1 MSKSEDKKTNVLNNL
16 GKTIV
21 DLTNKYDVEK
31 KISAQDKY
39 KFYKQVANNQ
49 QKKEFRDIERKYN
62 KKSSIAQ
69 RTVPFKPVSVDK
81 VPLDFTGY
89 ENLRKINF
97 EKNNTLKKIEQ
108 DRNKADPDFYKGLGT
123 FFLKKF

>member
-1 MSKSEDKKTNVLNNL
+1 M
-16 GKTIV
+16 
-21 DLTNKYDVEK
+21 
-31 KISAQDKY
+31 
-39 KFYKQVANNQ
+39 YKQFANNQ
-49 QKKEFRDIERKYN
+49 EKKEFRDIERKYN

-81 VPLDFTGY
+81 VPLDFSGY

-97 EKNNTLKKIEQ
+97 EKNNTLKNIEQ
-108 DRNKADPDFYKGLGT
+108 DRNKTDPDFYKGLGT